1 VAAPLDE
8 VFQILREL
16 LRDNDLELSP
26 ATRFDGLTDWDSMDL
41 VAVVVEIECRYDLL
55 FEAVEID
62 RLVTVDDLVRAINLK
77 RALAAA

>member
-55 FEAVEID
+55 FEAAEID